1 MRQLVRVE
9 PAVFVTARLFKG
21 TLAVSGEPR
30 FCDLPLMRNVLQRA
44 DTNICPATGKNMSG
58 NSLSNILTGGGNHFD
73 FFGNGD
79 IMFVF

>member
-1 MRQLVRVE
+1 MLGPLAANIE
-9 PAVFVTARLFKG
+9 G
-21 TLAVSGEPR
+21 TLAVFRRAAR

-79 IMFVF
+79 VMFVF